1 MNAPD
6 SHNETPETP
15 EEDVFVLHA
24 SSEREPIK
32 LWLIAVI
39 MGLMFFGG
47 MFLWAN
53 SGGFRS
59 DVYDTNL
66 VSYSGAGGVAVAAD
80 PMVVGK
86 SVFMRNC
93 AVCHQANGMGVPGQF
108 PPLVGSEWVLAEE
121 WHGDNHIVKIVIH
134 GLQGP
139 VTVKGQPFSNQMAP
153 WGKVLKDEQI
163 AAVLTYVRNEWGNKA
178 PAIPKEFVTKL
189 REQTKDRQTP
199 WTQGELQA
207 IPREIAEQPAAAP
220 APGASPAASPGASPS
235 AAPEASP
242 QTPPAAAPAKA

>member
-6 SHNETPETP
+6 SHNQPPETP

-32 LWLIAVI
+32 LWLIAVL

-53 SGGFRS
+53 SGGFRY
-59 DVYDTNL
+59 DVYDTNRI
-66 VSYSGAGGVAVAAD
+66 SYSGAGGGEAAPD
-80 PMVVGK
+80 PMVLGK
-86 SVFMRNC
+86 SVFTRNC
-93 AVCHQANGMGVPGQF
+93 AVCHQANGMGVAGQF
-108 PPLVGSEWVLAEE
+108 PPLVGSEWVLGQE
-121 WHGDNHIVKIVIH
+121 WHGDNHLVKIVIH

-139 VTVKGQPFSNQMAP
+139 VTVLGKPYNNQMAP
-153 WGKVLKDEQI
+153 WGKVLKDEQV
-163 AAVLTYVRNEWGNKA
+163 AAVLTYIRNEWGNKA
-178 PAIPKEFVTKL
+178 PPISSEFVKNL
-189 REQTKDRQTP
+189 REQTKDRTTP

-207 IPREIAEQPAAAP
+207 IPRETAEQAAPAA
-220 APGASPAASPGASPS
+220 APGASPEASPAPSPG
-235 AAPEASP
+235 ASP